1 MIVIADYT
9 LCIYTVLQIFD
20 SRTVQP
26 VETFYAMS
34 QTRTVLRCPLQPGAL
49 VSYYYGSWERDGETL
64 VEIPAPNNGN
74 PQDIVRSDTRYDLE
88 RATFS
93 LIINSVEPTDAD
105 SSYVCILSVFN
116 PAAPLQ
122 QFVSLQTDVIR
133 LSLMVNGK
141 KLIKEL
147 HWNSVVAMCPCR
159 GVGEG
164 GGRSPMVKC
173 YGTDPD
179 SRNLNTGKVHNNP

>member
-1 MIVIADYT
+1 
-9 LCIYTVLQIFD
+9 
-20 SRTVQP
+20 
-26 VETFYAMS
+26 MS

-64 VEIPAPNNGN
+64 VEIPPPNNGN

-93 LIINSVEPTDAD
+93 LIINSVVPTDAD

-122 QFVSLQTDVIR
+122 QLVSLQTDVIQ

-141 KLIKEL
+141 KLIKAL
-147 HWNSVVAMCPCR
+147 YCKNRIQTHC
-159 GVGEG
+159 
-164 GGRSPMVKC
+164 
-173 YGTDPD
+173 
-179 SRNLNTGKVHNNP
+179 